1 MSKGNWREDEGNY
14 LKEELRE
21 EVQKNIK
28 KLRNTQGWLYTQ
40 KCLSRGI
47 DCIFFSYFVS
57 DKLFLESTFPYL
69 SSYMFRGEEMCS
81 LKNS

>member
-28 KLRNTQGWLYTQ
+28 NQGTRKDGYTHKNACPVELTVSFLATLFQ
-40 KCLSRGI
+40 I
-47 DCIFFSYFVS
+47 NFS
-57 DKLFLESTFPYL
+57 
-69 SSYMFRGEEMCS
+69 
-81 LKNS
+81 